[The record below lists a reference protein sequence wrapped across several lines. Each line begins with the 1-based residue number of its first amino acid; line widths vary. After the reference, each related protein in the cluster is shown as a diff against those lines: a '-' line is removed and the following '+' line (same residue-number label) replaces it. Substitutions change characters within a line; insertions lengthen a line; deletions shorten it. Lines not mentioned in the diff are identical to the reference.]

1 MDTSSRVSFGQVYEA
16 RIQRGMPRL
25 PDPELKLMPASA
37 FANDVLYAV
46 CFPKYSRASRKQAGE
61 RKQATLVTA
70 NGPFDI
76 SRLAKAVKAGGPS
89 GDNFAGGFSMR
100 LLPGEDEE
108 VDLLESPKHGNNIRI
123 VRRGARGNMCSFAN
137 LESGDRDYF
146 TDILNLGWSLTNNF
160 YSLDTASR
168 TFSTKYRKSET
179 PDFSAG
185 MTEEEITYCRND
197 VFATADAYTG
207 MLRDVW
213 KHPSVYDE
221 TRAYSPAALPKA
233 Y

>member
-1 MDTSSRVSFGQVYEA
+1 
-16 RIQRGMPRL
+16 
-25 PDPELKLMPASA
+25 
-37 FANDVLYAV
+37 
-46 CFPKYSRASRKQAGE
+46 
-61 RKQATLVTA
+61 
-70 NGPFDI
+70 
-76 SRLAKAVKAGGPS
+76 
-89 GDNFAGGFSMR
+89 
-100 LLPGEDEE
+100 
-108 VDLLESPKHGNNIRI
+108 
-123 VRRGARGNMCSFAN
+123 MCSFAN